1 MCAGIWLHH
10 AKGRNLTRRH
20 TRPALV
26 ALAVC
31 AVLAGCSGARP
42 PRQGGVIVPVT
53 ADARLDQ
60 AVGFY
65 HSMGLAAAAAPVP
78 FVGAAGHFASSRP
91 DTSLT
96 LVTLA
101 IPNRGLTF
109 AREGDRYR
117 AQYGVDL
124 RVSRGGAEVQRVEA
138 LEVVR
143 VASFREIGRG
153 DESVV
158 FQRWLRLAPGRHVL
172 RLAVRDVV
180 SGRSSGDTLVVDV
193 PHFSVD
199 RVVVS
204 SPLPVYEARSRAHLD
219 SIPTLV
225 ARPRATAVFGRDS
238 VVLVY
243 LENYAATAAAR
254 LPVSL
259 SVRNDAGVVVWSDT
273 ASIPRMG
280 GLFSG
285 LLRIPISHVGVGVG
299 FVSVVP
305 TGTADTVRTP
315 YFLSFG
321 EDLPV
326 APFDEMLSYL
336 RFFASAQRLRDLRDA
351 APEARAQQW
360 AEFLRSTDPVP
371 NTPEHESLQAYFAR
385 IQLADNRFREDLPA
399 GWLSDRGS
407 VFVALGEPDNVY
419 EQTVTSSGGRRL
431 ASPMRIQVWDYRQH
445 RVQIVFI
452 DEQQT
457 GRYKFAP
464 RSEAEF
470 RALLLRVVGR

>member
-1 MCAGIWLHH
+1 MTCKPHRDLCHV
-10 AKGRNLTRRH
+10 L
-20 TRPALV
+20 
-26 ALAVC
+26 LAACV
-31 AVLAGCSGARP
+31 VLAGCGGGRP
-42 PRQGGVIVPVT
+42 PRQGGVLVPVT

-65 HSMGLAAAAAPVP
+65 HSMGLAASAAPVP
-78 FVGAAGHFASSRP
+78 FVGAAGHFASSRS

-96 LVTLA
+96 LITLA
-101 IPNRGLTF
+101 IPSRALTF

-124 RVSRGGAEVQRVEA
+124 RVLRDGAEIQRVQA

-153 DESVV
+153 DESIV
-158 FQRWLRLAPGRHVL
+158 FQRWLRLAPGRQVV
-172 RLAVRDVV
+172 RLAIRDVV

-193 PHFSVD
+193 PFHGSG
-199 RVVVS
+199 RTALS
-204 SPLPVYEARSRAHLD
+204 SPLPVYEARSRTALD
-219 SIPTLV
+219 SIPALV

-243 LENYAATAAAR
+243 LEGYAATADAR
-254 LPVSL
+254 LPFSL

-273 ASIPRMG
+273 SSLPRTG
-280 GLFSG
+280 ALFSG
-285 LLRIPISHVGVGVG
+285 LVRVPIARVGVGVG
-299 FVSVVP
+299 FVSVVAA
-305 TGTADTVRTP
+305 GTTDTVRTP

-326 APFDEMLSYL
+326 APFEEMISYL
-336 RFFASAQRLRDLRDA
+336 RFFAPAQTLRGLRDA
-351 APEARAQQW
+351 APETRAQKW
-360 AEFLRSTDPVP
+360 ADFLRATDPVP
-371 NTPEHESLQAYFAR
+371 NTSEHEALQAYFAR
-385 IQLADNRFREDLPA
+385 IQLANNRFREEIPA

-431 ASPMRIQVWDYRQH
+431 SSPVRIQVWEYRQH
-445 RVQIVFI
+445 RTQITFT
-452 DEQQT
+452 DEQHT

-464 RSEAEF
+464 RSESEF
-470 RALLLRVVGR
+470 RALLQRLLAR

>member
-1 MCAGIWLHH
+1 MQ
-10 AKGRNLTRRH
+10 KGLNLTGKSSRH
-20 TRPALV
+20 FGLAAV
-26 ALAVC
+26 AACV
-31 AVLAGCSGARP
+31 VLAACGSGRP
-42 PRQGGVIVPVT
+42 PRQGGVLVPVT

-60 AVGFY
+60 AVSFY
-65 HSMGLAAAAAPVP
+65 HSMGLAAAAAPVA
-78 FVGAAGHFASSRP
+78 FVGAAGHFATTRP

-101 IPNRGLTF
+101 IPNRSLTF

-124 RVSRGGAEVQRVEA
+124 RVLRDGAEMQRVEA
-138 LEVVR
+138 LEIVR

-153 DESVV
+153 DESIV

-172 RLAVRDVV
+172 RLAIRDVV

-193 PHFSVD
+193 PSFGAG
-199 RVVVS
+199 RATLS
-204 SPLPVYEARSRAHLD
+204 SPLPVYEARARTQLD
-219 SIPTLV
+219 SIPALV

-243 LENYAATAAAR
+243 MEGYAHATDSR
-254 LPVSL
+254 LPLTL
-259 SVRNDAGVVVWSDT
+259 SVHNDAGVVVWNDT
-273 ASIPRMG
+273 SSLTRTGA
-280 GLFSG
+280 LFSG
-285 LLRIPISHVGVGVG
+285 LLRVPISRVGVGVG

-305 TGTADTVRTP
+305 AGTTDTVRTP

-326 APFDEMLSYL
+326 APFEEMISYL
-336 RFFASAQRLRDLRDA
+336 RFFAPAQTLRGLRDA
-351 APEARAQQW
+351 APEERARMW
-360 AEFLRSTDPVP
+360 ADFLRATDPVP
-371 NTPEHESLQAYFAR
+371 NTSEHEALQAYFAR
-385 IQLADNRFREDLPA
+385 IQLANNRFREEIPS

-431 ASPMRIQVWDYRQH
+431 SSPVRIQVWEYRQH
-445 RVQIVFI
+445 RVQITFT
-452 DEQQT
+452 DEQQS

-464 RSEAEF
+464 RSETEF
-470 RALLLRVVGR
+470 RSLLQRLLAR